1 MEEDGY
7 GTGIHHRI
15 GGLRLELFRSLR
27 PLLQRREKGVNH
39 MYAVMGITGN
49 VGGAVARSLL
59 ARGEKVRGIVRN
71 PENATE
77 WQNEGVELFKADY
90 NDAEALTAALSGVDG
105 VFVMVPPNFAPAPGY
120 VETRATL
127 AVLHKALSKAR
138 PPKAVY
144 LSSIGAE
151 QVSGLGLITGSH
163 LLEQTLG
170 DLPFP
175 HAFLR
180 AAWFL
185 ENSAGD
191 VASARDEGRIQFQLY
206 PLDRKFSMV
215 ATADI
220 GKVGAETLTQSWK
233 ETRHIEV
240 AGPEGTSPMEI
251 AGAFADVLGRPVEA
265 VAVPRDQWEILWV
278 SQGMPEGRT
287 APRAEMVDAFNS
299 GWIHFGVAGTEHVNG
314 TTSSRE
320 VIAHLVSRS

>member
-1 MEEDGY
+1 M
-7 GTGIHHRI
+7 
-15 GGLRLELFRSLR
+15 
-27 PLLQRREKGVNH
+27 N
-39 MYAVMGITGN
+39 AVMGITGN

-59 ARGEKVRGIVRN
+59 VRGEKVRGIVRN
-71 PENATE
+71 PEKAAE
-77 WQNEGVELFKADY
+77 WQKQGVELFKADY
-90 NDAEALTAALSGVDG
+90 DDAEALTAALSGVDG

-120 VETRATL
+120 VETKTTL
-127 AVLHKALSKAR
+127 AVIHKALLKAQ

-151 QVSGLGLITGSH
+151 QTSGLGLITGSH
-163 LLEQTLG
+163 LLEQTMG

-180 AAWFL
+180 AGWFF

-206 PLDRKFSMV
+206 PLNRKFSLV

-240 AGPEGTSPMEI
+240 AGPVGTSPMEI
-251 AGAFADVLGRPVEA
+251 AEAFADVLGRPVEA
-265 VAVPRDQWEILWV
+265 VAVPGDQWGTLWV

-287 APRAEMVDAFNS
+287 VPRAEMVDGFNS
-299 GWIHFGVAGTEHVNG
+299 GWIHFGVTGTEHVDG
-314 TTSSRE
+314 TIPLRE
-320 VIAHLVSRS
+320 VIAHLVSRG

>member
-1 MEEDGY
+1 
-7 GTGIHHRI
+7 
-15 GGLRLELFRSLR
+15 
-27 PLLQRREKGVNH
+27 

-71 PENATE
+71 PEKAAE
-77 WQNEGVELFKADY
+77 WQKQGVELFKADY
-90 NDAEALTAALSGVDG
+90 DDAEALTAAFSGVDG
-105 VFVMVPPNFAPAPGY
+105 VFVMVPPNFAPTPGY
-120 VETRATL
+120 VETKATL
-127 AVLHKALSKAR
+127 EILHKALSNAR

-151 QVSGLGLITGSH
+151 QTSGLGLITSSH

-175 HAFLR
+175 QAFLR
-180 AAWFL
+180 AGWFL

-206 PLDRKFSMV
+206 PLDRKFSLV
-215 ATADI
+215 ATTDI

-233 ETRHIEV
+233 GARHIEV
-240 AGPEGTSPMEI
+240 AGPVDTSPMEI
-251 AGAFADVLGRPVEA
+251 ADAFADVLGRPVAA
-265 VAVPRDQWEILWV
+265 VAVPRDQWETLWV

-287 APRAEMVDAFNS
+287 APRAEMVDGFNWD
-299 GWIHFGVAGTEHVNG
+299 GF
-314 TTSSRE
+314 TS
-320 VIAHLVSRS
+320 A